1 MIITLSPAKL
11 LDFERQVDFKE
22 STIPQFLKGADELY
36 DSIKHLTVDELAKL
50 MHINIKLAQEVHQY
64 LHAYWQ
70 PQTPQRQAIFAYNGI
85 AYKGLDSYTLD
96 EKALEFAQ
104 EHLVHISG
112 LYGPLRPLDLIKPY
126 RLEMQ
131 TELVNNRGKNL
142 YSFWTET
149 ISNYIAKRLEED
161 DKTWINLSSNEYSKA
176 INKKLLPKDTKI
188 ITPIFKEYNGKD
200 YKQITVYAKK
210 ARGMM
215 TRFII
220 KNQLT
225 DIEHIKAFDTENY
238 CFAPQLSNDKEW
250 VFIR

>member
-22 STIPQFLKGADELY
+22 STTPQFLKEADELY

-50 MHINIKLAQEVHQY
+50 MRVNIKLAQEVHQY
-64 LHAYWQ
+64 LHTYWQ

-85 AYKGLDSYTLD
+85 AYKGLDPYTLD
-96 EKALEFAQ
+96 DEALKFAQ
-104 EHLVHISG
+104 DHLVHISG

-131 TELVNNRGKNL
+131 TELVNSRGKNL

-149 ISNYIAKRLEED
+149 ISNYMAKRLEED

-176 INKKLLPKDTKI
+176 INKKLLPKETKI

-220 KNQLT
+220 ENQLT
-225 DIEHIKAFDTENY
+225 DAEHIKAFDTENY

>member
-11 LDFERQVDFKE
+11 LDFERKVDFKK
-22 STIPQFLKGADELY
+22 STIPQYLTEADELY

-50 MHINIKLAQEVHQY
+50 MRINIKLAQEVHQY

-70 PQTPQRQAIFAYNGI
+70 SETPQRQAIFAYNGI

-96 EKALEFAQ
+96 NKALAFAQ
-104 EHLVHISG
+104 DHLVHISG

-131 TELVNNRGKNL
+131 TELVNNKGKNL
-142 YSFWTET
+142 YSFWTDI
-149 ISNYIAKRLEED
+149 ISHYMAKRLEQD
-161 DKTWINLSSNEYSKA
+161 DKIWVNLSSNEYSKA
-176 INKKLLPKDTKI
+176 INKKLLPQGTRI
-188 ITPIFKEYNGKD
+188 ITPIFKENNGSG

-220 KNQLT
+220 ENQLT
-225 DIEHIKAFDTENY
+225 DPEHIKAFDTENY